1 MARTAWIIIVIF
13 VFSGLN
19 AVQAGAEVKNIF
31 KQNGRIYAEALRCD
45 DIELPGTDQTDA
57 DAPGK
62 CTRDITDALPAFIVE
77 HAGTSSVYDG
87 PNCWQSAMSA
97 AGLANPEPMYMSSSE
112 VEYVAELGGF
122 CTEVKK
128 PRPFDIIYIYY
139 PKDRPLEG
147 LRATHAFTYLGNG
160 WSFSKDGYKSHVLWK
175 LERVEDVTV
184 QYMNGREKQEIKYL
198 RCKEAPLS
206 GERAK
211 QLMARLDALAARL
224 SPMIMKG
231 TQVMAKYELQKL
243 EDDLWKLYKSLK
255 GRFGNDRSMNRVFY
269 RVKSHISQL
278 GYLIHPKWGLPDGY

>member
-1 MARTAWIIIVIF
+1 
-13 VFSGLN
+13 
-19 AVQAGAEVKNIF
+19 
-31 KQNGRIYAEALRCD
+31 
-45 DIELPGTDQTDA
+45 
-57 DAPGK
+57 
-62 CTRDITDALPAFIVE
+62 
-77 HAGTSSVYDG
+77 
-87 PNCWQSAMSA
+87 
-97 AGLANPEPMYMSSSE
+97 
-112 VEYVAELGGF
+112 
-122 CTEVKK
+122 
-128 PRPFDIIYIYY
+128 
-139 PKDRPLEG
+139 
-147 LRATHAFTYLGNG
+147 
-160 WSFSKDGYKSHVLWK
+160 
-175 LERVEDVTV
+175 
-184 QYMNGREKQEIKYL
+184 MNGREKQEIKYL